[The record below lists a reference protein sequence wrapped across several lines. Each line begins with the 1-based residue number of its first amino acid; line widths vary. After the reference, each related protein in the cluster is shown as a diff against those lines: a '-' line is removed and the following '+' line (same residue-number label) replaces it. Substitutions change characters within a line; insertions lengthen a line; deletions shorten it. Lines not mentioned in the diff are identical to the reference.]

1 MEPQRESRPRL
12 PRVVLWLGLVS
23 LLNDVGTEAVYPLLP
38 LFLSEVLK
46 APKLFI
52 GVVEGAAEATASLLK
67 LFAGRYTDRLERRK
81 PFTVFGYGVSSVV
94 RPLLGFVAHPWQV
107 MAARLADRVGKGVR
121 VGPRDAL
128 LAESVHPSIRGRAY
142 GFHQAM
148 DNAGAVVGPL
158 CATALLALG
167 TGMRGVFFFTAI
179 PGALAMLALLFG
191 VREAPRATPVA
202 DGEAPALDRATRGAL
217 SRYLVAVLLFGLG
230 NSSDA
235 FLLLQAARCGV
246 AAPLIPLVWMAH
258 NVTKAGLATWAGA
271 LSDRMDRRHVVVL
284 GWAIYAL
291 VYLGFGH
298 ATRAAHIWLLFV
310 GYGLYYAFAESA
322 MKALVADLA
331 PAAVRGQAFGWYHGA
346 VGVVALP
353 ASLAFGAIA
362 AHNVSLAFSISAAL
376 AGAAGTS
383 WLLFIVRPSRAAAL

>member
-46 APKLFI
+46 APRLFI

-81 PFTVFGYGVSSVV
+81 PFTVFGYGLSSFV
-94 RPLLGFVAHPWQV
+94 RPLLGLVAHPWQV

-128 LAESVHPSIRGRAY
+128 LAESVPLSIRGRAY

-179 PGALAMLALLFG
+179 PGALAMLALVFG
-191 VREAPRATPVA
+191 VREEPRAQVA
-202 DGEAPALDRATRGAL
+202 HDKAPTMDRATRGAL
-217 SRYLVAVLLFGLG
+217 RRYLVAVLLFGLG

-298 ATRAAHIWLLFV
+298 ATRAAHIWPLFI

-322 MKALVADLA
+322 MKAIVADLA

-362 AHNVSLAFSISAAL
+362 DHSVPLAFSISAAL
-376 AGAAGTS
+376 AAAGAL
-383 WLLFIVRPSRAAAL
+383 WLLFVVRPSRVAA